1 MSGQSFT
8 ERAKAKTI
16 QRAEAAMAKS
26 GYPDRVLVGARV
38 QSGPSQYWMLLSSY
52 TAFFRKYYFMGLTER
67 NVVLCGIS
75 RWTGR
80 PKNVKSITPREQ
92 ATISEYMPG
101 TLFDSFRY
109 MAPGRKKPLKIRVGR
124 GYRRE
129 VETMIGAVNSSA
141 VPVTGPYQPYP
152 TQFPLQQPP
161 AR

>member
-8 ERAKAKTI
+8 EKAKAKTV

-26 GYPDRVLVGARV
+26 GYPERVLVGARV

-67 NVVLCGIS
+67 NVALCGIS

-92 ATISEYMPG
+92 ASISEYMPG
-101 TLFDSFRY
+101 ALFDSFQY
-109 MAPGRKKPLKIRVGR
+109 MTPELKKPLKIRIGR

-129 VETMIGAVNSSA
+129 VETMIGALNPGA
-141 VPVTGPYQPYP
+141 IPAAGPYPP
-152 TQFPLQQPP
+152 QFPPQPPP